1 MRTFVM
7 SLVLASATSLAAA
20 QATLQLLVKQHA
32 SPNTPRPFRDLGRFD
47 IRLGNTSS
55 ADGECPGN
63 TDANG
68 KVSCRF
74 VCKPDDQVARNFKI
88 VPPRNERTRGFTSP
102 VTREVA
108 LKGCQLSVAELEF
121 VYVDIAYALRDLTK
135 DTPLATQFANAGTP
149 AWNAKFNAAGQ
160 EWAQLSATPAGRS
173 TLEQLRAL
181 TGEIALEK
189 ASDKDTTNANMWD
202 NFSVGIS
209 NVLLKSSA
217 SRNYGQEAATQI
229 KVSPN
234 KADFYKNLGLLEAHI
249 EAKDTMTPRDVRL
262 LNDVTKLRN
271 TSSDKL
277 PTASFKSIA
286 MD

>member
-1 MRTFVM
+1 MRTFAM
-7 SLVLASATSLAAA
+7 GLVLASAASLATA

-47 IRLGNTSS
+47 IRLGNNSS
-55 ADGECPGN
+55 AEGECPGN

-68 KVSCRF
+68 KVSCHF
-74 VCKPDDQVARNFKI
+74 ACKPEDQVARNFKI

-121 VYVDIAYALRDLTK
+121 VYTDFATALGALTK
-135 DTPLATQFANAGTP
+135 GTLLETQFASAGAP
-149 AWNAKFNAAGQ
+149 RFDAASK
-160 EWAQLSATPAGRS
+160 EWEQLSATPAGRQK
-173 TLEQLRAL
+173 LDQLRAL

-189 ASDKDTTNANMWD
+189 ASDKDTASATRWD

-209 NVLLKSSA
+209 NVLLRNSA
-217 SRNYGQEAATQI
+217 FRNYGQETATRI
-229 KVSPN
+229 EVSPN
-234 KADFYKNLGLLEAHI
+234 KADFYKNLRVLGAHI
-249 EAKDTMTPRDVRL
+249 EAKETMTPLDARVLTDV
-262 LNDVTKLRN
+262 NKLSS

-286 MD
+286 LD

>member
-1 MRTFVM
+1 MRTLVM
-7 SLVLASATSLAAA
+7 ALVLASAAPLAAA

-32 SPNTPRPFRDLGRFD
+32 SPNTPKPFRDLGRFD

-55 ADGECPGN
+55 SDGECPGN

-121 VYVDIAYALRDLTK
+121 VYMDFAIALRDLTK
-135 DTPLATQFANAGTP
+135 GTPLETQFASVGTP
-149 AWNAKFNAAGQ
+149 RFDAASK
-160 EWAQLSATPAGRS
+160 EWDQLSATPAGRQK
-173 TLEQLRAL
+173 LDQLRTL

-189 ASDKDTTNANMWD
+189 ASDQDTASATRWD
-202 NFSVGIS
+202 HFSVGIS
-209 NVLLKSSA
+209 NVLLKNSA
-217 SRNYGQEAATQI
+217 FRNYGRETATRI
-229 KVSPN
+229 EVSPN
-234 KADFYKNLGLLEAHI
+234 KADFYKNLRVLGAHI
-249 EAKDTMTPRDVRL
+249 EAKEAMTPLDARVLTDV
-262 LNDVTKLRN
+262 NKLSS

-277 PTASFKSIA
+277 PAASFKSIA
-286 MD
+286 LD

>member
-1 MRTFVM
+1 MRTLVM
-7 SLVLASATSLAAA
+7 ALVLASATPLAMA

-47 IRLGNTSS
+47 IRLGNASS
-55 ADGECPGN
+55 AEGECPGN

-74 VCKPDDQVARNFKI
+74 VCKPDDQLARNFKI

-121 VYVDIAYALRDLTK
+121 VYVDFAVALRDLTK
-135 DTPLATQFANAGTP
+135 GTPLETQFASVGAP
-149 AWNAKFNAAGQ
+149 RFDAASK
-160 EWAQLSATPAGRS
+160 EWDQLSATPAGRQK
-173 TLEQLRAL
+173 LDQLRAL

-189 ASDKDTTNANMWD
+189 ASDKDSASATRWD

-209 NVLLKSSA
+209 NVLLKNSA
-217 SRNYGQEAATQI
+217 FRNYGQETATRI
-229 KVSPN
+229 EVSPN
-234 KADFYKNLGLLEAHI
+234 KADFYKNLRVLGAHI
-249 EAKDTMTPRDVRL
+249 EAKETMTPLDARVLTDV
-262 LNDVTKLRN
+262 NKLSS

-286 MD
+286 LD

>member
-1 MRTFVM
+1 MRALVM
-7 SLVLASATSLAAA
+7 ALALASATSLATA

-55 ADGECPGN
+55 AEGECPGN

-74 VCKPDDQVARNFKI
+74 VCKPDDQVAKNFKV

-121 VYVDIAYALRDLTK
+121 VYVDFAVALGALTK
-135 DTPLATQFANAGTP
+135 GTLLETQFASAGAP
-149 AWNAKFNAAGQ
+149 KFDAASK
-160 EWAQLSATPAGRS
+160 EWEQLSATPAGRQK
-173 TLEQLRAL
+173 LDQLRAL

-189 ASDKDTTNANMWD
+189 ASDKDTASATRWD

-209 NVLLKSSA
+209 NVLLKNSA
-217 SRNYGQEAATQI
+217 FRNYGQETATRI
-229 KVSPN
+229 EVSPN
-234 KADFYKNLGLLEAHI
+234 KADFYKNLRVLGAHI
-249 EAKDTMTPRDVRL
+249 EAKETMTPLDARVLTDV
-262 LNDVTKLRN
+262 NKLSS

-286 MD
+286 LD

>member
-1 MRTFVM
+1 MRALVM
-7 SLVLASATSLAAA
+7 ALALASATPLAAA

-55 ADGECPGN
+55 AEGECPGN

-74 VCKPDDQVARNFKI
+74 VCKPDDQVAKNFKI

-121 VYVDIAYALRDLTK
+121 VYVDFAVALGALTK
-135 DTPLATQFANAGTP
+135 GTPLETQFASAGAP
-149 AWNAKFNAAGQ
+149 KFDAASK
-160 EWAQLSATPAGRS
+160 EWEQLSATPAGRQK
-173 TLEQLRAL
+173 LDQLRAL

-189 ASDKDTTNANMWD
+189 ASDKDTASATRWD

-209 NVLLKSSA
+209 NVLLKNSA
-217 SRNYGQEAATQI
+217 FRNYGQETATRI
-229 KVSPN
+229 EVSPN
-234 KADFYKNLGLLEAHI
+234 KADFYKNLRVLGAHI
-249 EAKDTMTPRDVRL
+249 EAKETMTPLDARVLTDV
-262 LNDVTKLRN
+262 NKLSS

-286 MD
+286 LD